1 MSLLKRIYHII
12 VLLALVNF
20 FAVVGLI
27 GYLTAVGRL
36 DTEGMAQMVL
46 ILRGELPATRP
57 ALCLLPRPGATTQPS
72 GTYIFGKKTADETQL
87 LVLERRKCELEDRRR
102 LNQSIRFEIDRKLA
116 DFQRQ
121 QKAFSLEKE
130 DFYAQIRQQGFEKTL
145 EMLSSV
151 EPEIARDLLM
161 KGEEFEDM
169 DVVRLLM
176 AMDDFRAKKIV
187 NTCQSQDELD
197 WIRKIL
203 AQIHNLEKT
212 MRADGTDHL
221 SAPG

>member
-1 MSLLKRIYHII
+1 
-12 VLLALVNF
+12 
-20 FAVVGLI
+20 
-27 GYLTAVGRL
+27 
-36 DTEGMAQMVL
+36 
-46 ILRGELPATRP
+46 
-57 ALCLLPRPGATTQPS
+57 
-72 GTYIFGKKTADETQL
+72 L

-102 LNQSIRFEIDRKLA
+102 LNQSIRLEIDRKLA
-116 DFQRQ
+116 DLQRQ

-130 DFYAQIRQQGFEKTL
+130 DFYTQIRQRGFEKTL

-212 MRADGTDHL
+212 MRADGADHL
-221 SAPG
+221 PAPG